1 MSPECFI
8 KSILLSI
15 FFIIQNSRKIRSKEL
30 FLTGTKKKYT
40 FRNVIFSPELFFLQM
55 EKKKKMRKEIEIIKF
70 DDESKPQIKFIGRKT
85 TFQMEQ
91 QPGRDKLLC
100 DTRSRRIND
109 GESFQLRNVVPLLY
123 FHGFTVAK
131 LLFPPR
137 IKTVEIYGFAINLA
151 SLFSLPSFFGFSG
164 IFIFFFIPFLSLS
177 VRLSP
182 FVSLFFI
189 PESMHQENPEKSVVT
204 GDK

>member
-1 MSPECFI
+1 
-8 KSILLSI
+8 
-15 FFIIQNSRKIRSKEL
+15 
-30 FLTGTKKKYT
+30 
-40 FRNVIFSPELFFLQM
+40 
-55 EKKKKMRKEIEIIKF
+55 MRKEIEIIKF

-164 IFIFFFIPFLSLS
+164 ISIFFFYPLSLS
-177 VRLSP
+177 LCSAVPVRLS
-182 FVSLFFI
+182 LFHSGI
-189 PESMHQENPEKSVVT
+189 DAPGKSGKI